1 MKVVADYDL
10 CQGHGMCALEAP
22 DVFALDK
29 GDDQVRLLEPE
40 PDDSQRGAVGAA
52 VRYCPAMALAVHD

>member
-1 MKVVADYDL
+1 MRVDADLDL

-29 GDDQVRLLEPE
+29 GDDQVRVLRPA
-40 PDDSQRGAVGAA
+40 PDESRREAVHAA
-52 VRYCPAMALAVHD
+52 VRYCPATALAVHD